1 MVAAFRTQGAK
12 AMKHPIPVLVA
23 LTMTAGLVPYGA
35 NAAENIA
42 VFTKNTTNPFSKA
55 IRLGADAAAKKLG
68 VVVSH
73 YTPTTADNA
82 GEQTKLV
89 NDAIQAKPDAIVF
102 DPVDNAAMAPAA
114 EKINAANI
122 PVVDIT
128 DRSSGGKFVSY
139 VLPDDYQLG
148 LSTGRALIKAMGGK
162 GNVVILEGIPN
173 LTSTVE
179 RNKGFNAAIKEN
191 PAVMLL
197 ASKSGQYQRRP
208 SQTLM
213 EGWIRQFPQIDGV
226 MAAND
231 SMAAAA
237 ADTLQARKRNALVV
251 GINGSPEA
259 IELIKGGKMLASGEY
274 NGFVIGCL
282 GVEIAARNLR
292 KQEVPAELMVKPI
305 IYDKDNYQKY
315 QARIDE
321 KECPTVEDELKN

>member
-1 MVAAFRTQGAK
+1 MR
-12 AMKHPIPVLVA
+12 HHLPVLIA
-23 LTMTAGLVPYGA
+23 LTVTAGLAPQGA
-35 NAAENIA
+35 GAETIA

-55 IRLGADAAAKKLG
+55 IRLGADTAAKKLSVD
-68 VVVSH
+68 VVH

-82 GEQTKLV
+82 AEQTRLV

-102 DPVDNAAMAPAA
+102 DPVDDAAMVPAA

-128 DRSSGGKFVSY
+128 DRSNGGKFVSY

-162 GNVVILEGIPN
+162 GNVVILEGIPK

-179 RNKGFNAAIKEN
+179 RNKGFNDAIKEN
-191 PAVMLL
+191 AGVKLL
-197 ASKSGQYQRRP
+197 DSKSGQYQRRP
-208 SQTLM
+208 SQNLM
-213 EGWIRQFPQIDGV
+213 EGWIKQFPQIDGV

-237 ADTLQARKRNALVV
+237 SDTLATRKRDAKVV
-251 GINGSPEA
+251 GINGSKEA
-259 IELIKGGKMLASGEY
+259 IDYIKAGKMLATGEY

-292 KQEVPAELMVKPI
+292 KQEVPNELIVKPT
-305 IYDKDNYQKY
+305 IYDKDNYDKY
-315 QARIDE
+315 AARIDM
-321 KECPTVEDELKN
+321 KECPTLQEEMAH